1 MEVPLVGD
9 DQWDALEEAL
19 NTEGLRALYVAS
31 DCPFL
36 DNSINDAK
44 YKMTQPEQRD
54 VCHTWPAHGGDLLR
68 LLGLLEDWEAEAYE
82 RRVFFLAGGA
92 TCGLDTEL
100 ISKRLSNAADDATA
114 AALREAKEREDAEAK
129 EKEEA
134 AKVETEEEKKRKE
147 REKKKA
153 ERGGAFAKMRAKAAG
168 AYKGVKAT
176 ASDGA
181 RVTSSHR
188 LQRDLDESHRSV
200 QRSAKSACMS
210 KCGIGSPVDS
220 RAGEQRGQGDEAG
233 RGRRRGPAEAQA
245 LAERPHHGRGVA
257 ADLRAPGRPG
267 AGLRVRAR
275 GDEGAV
281 RRDVHRGLVRV
292 RDHVHDARHHAG
304 RRAGQARAGRPAET
318 AAARVAQAAARVPR
332 RGALRRR
339 EGRRAPAVPGHGA
352 REARPH
358 AHVRHGR
365 AGPRRARGRGRRRRS
380 ATSRRCPRRSS
391 SRSSATAGTPRACRT
406 RRS

>member
-19 NTEGLRALYVAS
+19 STEGLRALYVAS

-54 VCHTWPAHGGDLLR
+54 VCHTWPAHGGDLLK

-114 AALREAKEREDAEAK
+114 AALREAKEKEDAEAK

-200 QRSAKSACMS
+200 QRSAESN
-210 KCGIGSPVDS
+210 VDVS
-220 RAGEQRGQGDEAG
+220 HRLTGGFA
-233 RGRRRGPAEAQA
+233 RR
-245 LAERPHHGRGVA
+245 
-257 ADLRAPGRPG
+257 
-267 AGLRVRAR
+267 
-275 GDEGAV
+275 
-281 RRDVHRGLVRV
+281 
-292 RDHVHDARHHAG
+292 
-304 RRAGQARAGRPAET
+304 
-318 AAARVAQAAARVPR
+318 
-332 RGALRRR
+332 
-339 EGRRAPAVPGHGA
+339 
-352 REARPH
+352 
-358 AHVRHGR
+358 
-365 AGPRRARGRGRRRRS
+365 
-380 ATSRRCPRRSS
+380 
-391 SRSSATAGTPRACRT
+391 
-406 RRS
+406 